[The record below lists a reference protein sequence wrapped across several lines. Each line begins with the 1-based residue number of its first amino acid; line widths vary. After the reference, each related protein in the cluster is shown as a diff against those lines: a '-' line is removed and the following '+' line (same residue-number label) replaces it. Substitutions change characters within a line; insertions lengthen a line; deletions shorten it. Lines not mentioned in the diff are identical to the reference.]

1 MTSLKCEEKKGRVV
15 SVIFSNSP
23 YALIAHSGQ
32 RRTPRPVSDSVWKT
46 VSCIWCDVKVHQPLH
61 KQWLYR
67 HMLQCH
73 DRVHP
78 PEQGNA
84 SSHVGEWL
92 KSRSVRQRKY
102 SHLIRKGGRSINFSF
117 YKEDHHLSD
126 KEGSVQEYIYV
137 ELYTQFDWFLLMI
150 YWRTEHR
157 WRHHQP
163 HVAFAL
169 YCVCAAKDHRW
180 RQNVVRTSVTHS
192 ASWFF
197 FVLTTSWRH
206 LWSIT

>member
-126 KEGSVQEYIYV
+126 KEGSVQEYM
-137 ELYTQFDWFLLMI
+137 LNYTRNLI
-150 YWRTEHR
+150 GSY
-157 WRHHQP
+157 
-163 HVAFAL
+163 
-169 YCVCAAKDHRW
+169 
-180 RQNVVRTSVTHS
+180 S
-192 ASWFF
+192 
-197 FVLTTSWRH
+197 
-206 LWSIT
+206 WSIGGQSIDDVTINHMLLLLFTVSVQQKITDDVKMW

>member
-102 SHLIRKGGRSINFSF
+102 SHLIRKGRRE
-117 YKEDHHLSD
+117 YKFQFIKRITTFQTKKDQFRNICWIIHAIWLVPTHDLLED
-126 KEGSVQEYIYV
+126 
-137 ELYTQFDWFLLMI
+137 
-150 YWRTEHR
+150 R
-157 WRHHQP
+157 
-163 HVAFAL
+163 A
-169 YCVCAAKDHRW
+169 
-180 RQNVVRTSVTHS
+180 
-192 ASWFF
+192 
-197 FVLTTSWRH
+197 
-206 LWSIT
+206 

>member
-23 YALIAHSGQ
+23 YALIEHSGQ
-32 RRTPRPVSDSVWKT
+32 RRIPQPMNDSVWKT

-73 DRVHP
+73 DRVHL

-102 SHLIRKGGRSINFSF
+102 SHLNIKGRREYKFQFLKRGSPPFRQRRISSGIYMLNYTRNLIGSYSWSIRGQSIDDVTINHMLLLLFIV
-117 YKEDHHLSD
+117 
-126 KEGSVQEYIYV
+126 SVQ
-137 ELYTQFDWFLLMI
+137 Q
-150 YWRTEHR
+150 
-157 WRHHQP
+157 
-163 HVAFAL
+163 
-169 YCVCAAKDHRW
+169 K
-180 RQNVVRTSVTHS
+180 
-192 ASWFF
+192 
-197 FVLTTSWRH
+197 
-206 LWSIT
+206 ITDDVKMW